1 MRMPRVNVYL
11 PEELA
16 AEAKAAGLQVSE
28 LTQAAIRAELDR
40 RGRAAALE
48 EFLVELDGR
57 HGPAT
62 PDEMAEADRWAESV
76 VAEAGAARRGA
87 KRRARTAS

>member
-16 AEAKAAGLQVSE
+16 VEAKAAGLQVSE

-40 RGRAAALE
+40 RNRAAALQ

-57 HGPAT
+57 QGPAT
-62 PDEMAEADRWAESV
+62 ADEMAQADRWAEAV
-76 VAEAGAARRGA
+76 VSEAAAAARGA